1 MTSREKWAAGSL
13 KNSIRRRAHH
23 LTRKVI
29 AFLRENKEGYRIR
42 LQRLKGNK
50 ELCIKKHSMGT
61 TNILGL
67 TDYESWLIVVDFR
80 YSPLNTIIHEVLH
93 ALDSSASEKNIVARE
108 VFVMEHLTEA
118 QATEIWIHAA
128 DCMRVT

>member
-1 MTSREKWAAGSL
+1 MDSKKKGGSL

-42 LQRLKGNK
+42 LQRLKNNK
-50 ELCIKKHSMGT
+50 DLCIKKYDMGT
-61 TNILGL
+61 TNILGI
-67 TDYESWLIVVDFR
+67 TDYELCLIVVDFR

-93 ALDSSASEKNIVARE
+93 ALDSSASEKDIVVRE
-108 VFVMEHLTEA
+108 ALIMQHLTGA
-118 QATEIWIHAA
+118 QAVKIWVHAA
-128 DCMRVT
+128 NCMRVT